1 MVNKLKVVFRL
12 KLKRPDI
19 PSTVI
24 VLIMG
29 GFIQSVGNSL
39 MWPLNSL
46 FMHTV
51 LGRSLT
57 EAGTL
62 LALQSAVSLLGQ
74 FISGFLADRF
84 GPKRIMIIG
93 LVGAVLSVGA
103 ISITPVWS
111 VYAPAFILFG
121 LAQAFIFVPLYA
133 LIYAVWPEG
142 GRRGFNLLY
151 VSSNAGVAVGTAIGG
166 MIAQI
171 SFRLIFSLNAVAFLI
186 YLLLV
191 IIGVSERKAP
201 IHLIPPKQQT
211 NRLTKDKG
219 FMVLVALCGGI
230 FFVWGA
236 YIQLVTILPVV
247 MNQLGFSL
255 VSYSVLWTLNGIFV
269 VTLQPLLNW
278 FIEAW
283 AQSFKRQ
290 FYLGGVFLAV
300 GFAILIGKPP
310 YGFYIV
316 AMLILTLGEML
327 ILPAV
332 PAAAA
337 QLAPQGKNGAYQ
349 GIVGGATAGGRMV
362 GPLMGGIM
370 YDFGGG
376 SSVWVLAITFMGA
389 SMIMFFIYGKV
400 VHHFSAEISTRAS
413 GSKELV
419 LAAKEKR

>member
-1 MVNKLKVVFRL
+1 
-12 KLKRPDI
+12 
-19 PSTVI
+19 
-24 VLIMG
+24 LIIG

-51 LGRSLT
+51 LGRTLT

-62 LALQSAVSLLGQ
+62 LAFQSAVSLLGQ
-74 FISGFLADRF
+74 FLSGFLSDRF
-84 GPKRIMIIG
+84 GSKKIMIIG

-103 ISITPVWS
+103 IGIFPVWS
-111 VYAPAFILFG
+111 VYVPAFIFFG

-133 LIYAVWPEG
+133 LIHAVWPEG

-151 VSSNAGVAVGTAIGG
+151 VSNNAGVAVGTAIGG
-166 MIAQI
+166 MIAQV
-171 SFRLIFSLNAVAFLI
+171 SFRLIFSLNAIAFLI

-191 IIGVSERKAP
+191 IIGVSERNAP
-201 IHLIPPKQQT
+201 IHLLPPMQQT
-211 NRLTKDKG
+211 ERLTKDKA
-219 FMVLVALCGGI
+219 FKVLLSLGGGI

-269 VTLQPLLNW
+269 VTLQPVINW
-278 FIEAW
+278 VIHSW

-290 FYLGGVFLAV
+290 FYLASVLLTI
-300 GFAILIGKPP
+300 GFVILLGKFP
-310 YGFYIV
+310 YMSYIA

-337 QLAPQGKNGAYQ
+337 ELAPQGKEGAYQ
-349 GIVGGATAGGRMV
+349 GIIGGATSGGRMV
-362 GPLMGGIM
+362 GPLLGGIM

-376 SSVWVLAITFMGA
+376 SSVWGLALTFMGA
-389 SMIMFFIYGKV
+389 SMVMFFIYGKV
-400 VHHFSAEISTRAS
+400 VHRFQLLQQPT
-413 GSKELV
+413 
-419 LAAKEKR
+419 

>member
-1 MVNKLKVVFRL
+1 MNLKH
-12 KLKRPDI
+12 PDI
-19 PSTVI
+19 PRAVI
-24 VLIMG
+24 VLIVG

-51 LGRSLT
+51 LGRTLT
-57 EAGTL
+57 EAGIL
-62 LALQSAVSLLGQ
+62 LAVQSAVSLLGQ

-103 ISITPVWS
+103 IGIFPVWR
-111 VYAPAFILFG
+111 VYVPAFILFG

-133 LIYAVWPEG
+133 LTHAVWPEG

-151 VSSNAGVAVGTAIGG
+151 VSTNAGVAVGTAIGG
-166 MIAQI
+166 LIAQV
-171 SFRLIFSLNAVAFLI
+171 SFRLIFSLNAIAFLI

-191 IIGVSERKAP
+191 IIGVSERIAP
-201 IHLIPPKQQT
+201 IHLIPPTQQT
-211 NRLTKDKG
+211 QRLTKDKG
-219 FMVLVALCGGI
+219 FKVLLALGGGI

-269 VTLQPLLNW
+269 VTLQPLLTW
-278 FIEAW
+278 VITVW
-283 AQSFKRQ
+283 VQSFKRQ
-290 FYLGGVFLAV
+290 FYLGGVLLAI
-300 GFAILIGKPP
+300 GFAILLGKPP

-337 QLAPQGKNGAYQ
+337 ELAPQGKIGAYQ
-349 GIVGGATAGGRMV
+349 GIVGGATSGGRMI
-362 GPLMGGIM
+362 GPLLGGMM

-376 SSVWVLAITFMGA
+376 PSVWWLAIGFMGA
-389 SMIMFFIYGKV
+389 SMLMFFIYGKV
-400 VHHFSAEISTRAS
+400 AQHFHFPQQSQR
-413 GSKELV
+413 
-419 LAAKEKR
+419 

>member
-1 MVNKLKVVFRL
+1 MYIQRWFFRL
-12 KLKRPDI
+12 KLKRLDI
-19 PSTVI
+19 PRAVL
-24 VLIMG
+24 VLIIG

-51 LGRSLT
+51 LGRTLT

-62 LALQSAVSLLGQ
+62 LAFQSAVSLLGQ
-74 FISGFLADRF
+74 FLSGFLSDRF
-84 GPKRIMIIG
+84 GSKKIMIIG

-103 ISITPVWS
+103 IGIFPVWS
-111 VYAPAFILFG
+111 VYVPAFILFG

-133 LIYAVWPEG
+133 LIHAVWPEG

-151 VSSNAGVAVGTAIGG
+151 VSNNAGVAVGTAIGG
-166 MIAQI
+166 MIAQV
-171 SFRLIFSLNAVAFLI
+171 SFRLIFSLNAIAFLI

-191 IIGVSERKAP
+191 IIEVSERNAP
-201 IHLIPPKQQT
+201 IHLLPPMQQT
-211 NRLTKDKG
+211 ERLTKDKA
-219 FMVLVALCGGI
+219 FKVLLSLGGGI

-269 VTLQPLLNW
+269 VTLQPVINW
-278 FIEAW
+278 VIHSW

-290 FYLGGVFLAV
+290 FYLASVLLTI
-300 GFAILIGKPP
+300 GFVILLGEFP
-310 YGFYIV
+310 YMSYIA

-337 QLAPQGKNGAYQ
+337 ELAPQGKEGAYQ
-349 GIVGGATAGGRMV
+349 GIIGGATSGGRMV
-362 GPLMGGIM
+362 GPLLGGIM

-376 SSVWVLAITFMGA
+376 SSVWGLALTFMGA
-389 SMIMFFIYGKV
+389 SMVMFFIYGKV
-400 VHHFSAEISTRAS
+400 VHRFQLLQQQT
-413 GSKELV
+413 
-419 LAAKEKR
+419 

>member
-1 MVNKLKVVFRL
+1 M
-12 KLKRPDI
+12 KLKRLDI
-19 PSTVI
+19 PRAVM
-24 VLIMG
+24 VLIIG

-51 LGRSLT
+51 LGRTLT

-74 FISGFLADRF
+74 FMSGFLADRF

-93 LVGAVLSVGA
+93 LVGAVLSVG
-103 ISITPVWS
+103 SIGIFPVWR
-111 VYAPAFILFG
+111 VYLPAFILFG

-133 LIYAVWPEG
+133 LIHAVWPEG

-151 VSSNAGVAVGTAIGG
+151 VSNNAGVAVGTAIGG
-166 MIAQI
+166 MIAQV

-191 IIGVSERKAP
+191 IIGVSERNAP
-201 IHLIPPKQQT
+201 IHLIPPLQQT
-211 NRLTKDKG
+211 ERLTKDKG
-219 FMVLVALCGGI
+219 FKVLLALGGGI
-230 FFVWGA
+230 FFAWGA

-247 MNQLGFSL
+247 MDQLGFSL
-255 VSYSVLWTLNGIFV
+255 FSYSVLWTLNGVFI
-269 VTLQPLLNW
+269 VTLQPVINW
-278 FIEAW
+278 VIHTW

-290 FYLGGVFLAV
+290 FYLASVLLTIGYV
-300 GFAILIGKPP
+300 ILLGKFP
-310 YGFYIV
+310 YMSYII
-316 AMLILTLGEML
+316 AMLIITLGEML

-337 QLAPQGKNGAYQ
+337 QLAPQGKKGAYQ
-349 GIVGGATAGGRMV
+349 GIIGGATSGGRMV
-362 GPLMGGIM
+362 GPLLGGMM

-376 SSVWVLAITFMGA
+376 SSVWGLAITFMGA
-389 SMIMFFIYGKV
+389 SMVMFFIYGKV
-400 VHHFSAEISTRAS
+400 VQGFHLLQQTQQPEMT
-413 GSKELV
+413 
-419 LAAKEKR
+419 

>member
-1 MVNKLKVVFRL
+1 MKVKHL
-12 KLKRPDI
+12 DI
-19 PSTVI
+19 PRAVI
-24 VLIMG
+24 VLIIG

-51 LGRSLT
+51 LGRTLT

-74 FISGFLADRF
+74 FMSGFLADRF
-84 GPKRIMIIG
+84 GAKRIMIFG

-103 ISITPVWS
+103 IGIFPVWR
-111 VYAPAFILFG
+111 VYVPAFILFG

-133 LIYAVWPEG
+133 LIHAVWPEG
-142 GRRGFNLLY
+142 GRRGFNFLY
-151 VSSNAGVAVGTAIGG
+151 VSNNAGVAVGTAIGG
-166 MIAQI
+166 IIAQV

-191 IIGVSERKAP
+191 IIGVSKRNTP

-211 NRLTKDKG
+211 QQLTKDKG
-219 FMVLVALCGGI
+219 FKVLLSLCGGI

-255 VSYSVLWTLNGIFV
+255 VSYSLLWTLNGIFV
-269 VTLQPLLNW
+269 VTLQPIINW
-278 FIEAW
+278 VIQTW

-290 FYLGGVFLAV
+290 FYLASVLLTI
-300 GFAILIGKPP
+300 GFVILLGKFP
-310 YGFYIV
+310 YMSYIV

-337 QLAPQGKNGAYQ
+337 QLAPQGKEGAYQ
-349 GIVGGATAGGRMV
+349 GIIGGATSGGRMI
-362 GPLMGGIM
+362 GPLLGGIM

-376 SSVWVLAITFMGA
+376 SSVWGLAITFMGA
-389 SMIMFFIYGKV
+389 SMVMFFIYGKV
-400 VHHFSAEISTRAS
+400 VHHFHLLQQT
-413 GSKELV
+413 K
-419 LAAKEKR
+419 

>member
-1 MVNKLKVVFRL
+1 LKVKHL
-12 KLKRPDI
+12 DI
-19 PSTVI
+19 PRAVI
-24 VLIMG
+24 VLIIG

-51 LGRSLT
+51 LGRTLT

-74 FISGFLADRF
+74 FMSGFLADRF
-84 GPKRIMIIG
+84 GAKRIMIFG

-103 ISITPVWS
+103 IGIFPVWR
-111 VYAPAFILFG
+111 VYVPAFILFG

-133 LIYAVWPEG
+133 LIHAVWPEG
-142 GRRGFNLLY
+142 GRRGFNFLY
-151 VSSNAGVAVGTAIGG
+151 VSNNAGVAVGTAIGG
-166 MIAQI
+166 IIAQV

-191 IIGVSERKAP
+191 IIGVSKRNTP

-211 NRLTKDKG
+211 QQLTKDKG
-219 FMVLVALCGGI
+219 FKVLLSLCGGI

-255 VSYSVLWTLNGIFV
+255 VSYSLLWTLNGIFV
-269 VTLQPLLNW
+269 VTLQPIINW
-278 FIEAW
+278 VIQTW

-290 FYLGGVFLAV
+290 FYLASVLLTI
-300 GFAILIGKPP
+300 GFVILLGKFP
-310 YGFYIV
+310 YMSYIV

-337 QLAPQGKNGAYQ
+337 QLAPQGKEGAYQ
-349 GIVGGATAGGRMV
+349 GIIGGATSGGRMI
-362 GPLMGGIM
+362 GPLLGGIM

-376 SSVWVLAITFMGA
+376 SSVWGLAITFMGA
-389 SMIMFFIYGKV
+389 SMVMFFIYGKV
-400 VHHFSAEISTRAS
+400 VHHFHLLQQT
-413 GSKELV
+413 K
-419 LAAKEKR
+419 